1 MGFKHFWLSVPFKKQ
16 TQKAAKEKCLTP
28 SWGWSG
34 RCCWSAGKG
43 LREQAT
49 ICWCCSLSELRLSFT
64 SHSTILPFSKAHPF
78 FRHVNWDDLL
88 AHKVEPPFKPLL
100 VILFLI
106 FVYTA
111 ASLSNYCLPG
121 DSLSRLFWQQSAD
134 DASQFDSK
142 FTSQTPVDSPDDST
156 LSESANQAF
165 LVTLYL
171 LGHQECSAFFSSVL
185 MLMSG
190 YRFGFQLN

>member
-1 MGFKHFWLSVPFKKQ
+1 M
-16 TQKAAKEKCLTP
+16 
-28 SWGWSG
+28 
-34 RCCWSAGKG
+34 
-43 LREQAT
+43 
-49 ICWCCSLSELRLSFT
+49 
-64 SHSTILPFSKAHPF
+64 
-78 FRHVNWDDLL
+78 NWDDLL

-111 ASLSNYCLPG
+111 ASLCNDYLPG
-121 DSLSRLFWQQSAD
+121 DSLTRLFWQQSAD

-156 LSESANQAF
+156 LSESANQVF

-171 LGHQECSAFFSSVL
+171 LDHRGMLCFFLFCLHAHV
-185 MLMSG
+185 
-190 YRFGFQLN
+190 